1 MCYNFLKMWTAGL
14 TRFCPDR
21 WARCLKSVTIC
32 NYLSLQMRIT
42 FNTDDANG
50 CQKSEINELW
60 RPGERVSEST
70 LNFKRSC

>member
-32 NYLSLQMRIT
+32 NYLSLRMRIT

-50 CQKSEINELW
+50 RQESEINELR
-60 RPGERVSEST
+60 RPGGRVSEST
-70 LNFKRSC
+70 PYFKCSR